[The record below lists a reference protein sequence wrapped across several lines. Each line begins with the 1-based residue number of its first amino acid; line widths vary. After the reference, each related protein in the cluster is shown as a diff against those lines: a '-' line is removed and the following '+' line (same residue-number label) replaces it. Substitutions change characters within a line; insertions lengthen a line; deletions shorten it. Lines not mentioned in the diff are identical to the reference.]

1 MRDHTTTSDG
11 SLDQS
16 VEFFVTADSELQV
29 TGSYS
34 LHLEILA
41 SVASELQDLSGQVLE
56 DGSGVDGGCGTD
68 SAVGTDSAL
77 QESVD
82 SSDWELRTN
91 ERRRSMSQV

>member
-1 MRDHTTTSDG
+1 MDARDHTTTSDS

-68 SAVGTDSAL
+68 TAV
-77 QESVD
+77 
-82 SSDWELRTN
+82 
-91 ERRRSMSQV
+91 